1 VTDERTAEPEPAAR
15 SAAERLRLLRER
27 SDAAA
32 SRTSERDA
40 AVLAERARLLARP
53 AVAPD
58 ARDATEAIVVRL
70 AKELYAIEA
79 SAVLEA
85 VALSELAPLPGA
97 QPPVFAVTVWRG
109 DLLLLLDVRRSLG
122 LSAAAL
128 SDLRYVV
135 VLAGEEGPVG
145 ILVDEVVGVRSL
157 SLADVRPLASETP
170 SDVVRGVTADAIVVL
185 EPSALTR
192 LSL

>member
-1 VTDERTAEPEPAAR
+1 VTDERTATPQPAAR

-27 SDAAA
+27 SDALAP
-32 SRTSERDA
+32 RGPERDA

-53 AVAPD
+53 VAAPD
-58 ARDATEAIVVRL
+58 ARDVADAIVVRL

-97 QPPVFAVTVWRG
+97 IPPVFAVTVWRG

-122 LSAAAL
+122 LSAAL

-135 VLAGEEGPVG
+135 VLAGDDGPVG
-145 ILVDEVVGVRSL
+145 ILVDEIVGVRSFV
-157 SLADVRPLASETP
+157 LADVRPLSAETP
-170 SDVVRGVTADAIVVL
+170 SDVIRGVTASAIVVL

-192 LSL
+192 LSH